1 MFPAVAFRSEQNFG
15 VAFGVVDERIVG
27 RIDKRFRLFVVNGAR
42 FAVVRI
48 DFVNAEA
55 LMPAIS
61 LVIKEM
67 LSIIAPADFRR
78 AVEIDRGRIDL
89 RRFLVVDIEGPQ
101 LIRSVFV
108 TRQRIFSRPQHRS
121 GTAAAR
127 GRFEMIF
134 IVRLG
139 RFNAKCDDR
148 FRIGGPRWNA
158 VQIFRRAVGGE
169 LHFRAIAAAND
180 EVEIFHDRGRFAIG
194 RFALLIKRRVVRQ
207 IRAIGNGFG
216 RQLFKARRARL
227 APERGR
233 LVGLRREFAAAGVL
247 GNFIRI
253 QIALPD
259 GVAHFEADQFSRVV
273 QLDQLERQMIGIIF
287 FARRS
292 GKRRGEFTLIE
303 GGSPRSRFGVDDDK
317 FLCAVAQII
326 AIPEPSV
333 IVKPMGA
340 IRSL

>member
-1 MFPAVAFRSEQNFG
+1 M
-15 VAFGVVDERIVG
+15 
-27 RIDKRFRLFVVNGAR
+27 
-42 FAVVRI
+42 RI
-48 DFVNAEA
+48 DFVNAET

-61 LVIKEM
+61 LVIEEIPAIV
-67 LSIIAPADFRR
+67 SPADFGW
-78 AVEIDRGRIDL
+78 AIEIDRDGAYFHGI
-89 RRFLVVDIEGPQ
+89 VAIDIENPQ
-101 LIRSVFV
+101 LIRSVLV
-108 TRQRIFSRPQHRS
+108 AGQRIFSGPQHRS
-121 GTAAAR
+121 GTAAAG

-148 FRIGGPRWNA
+148 FRIGGPRRNA
-158 VQIFRRAVGGE
+158 VQIFRRAVGSE

-180 EVEIFHDRGRFAIG
+180 EVEIFHDRGRFAIE
-194 RFALLIKRRVVRQ
+194 RFALVIKRRVVRQ

-227 APERGR
+227 ATKRGR

-273 QLDQLERQMIGIIF
+273 QLDQFERQTVGAVF
-287 FARRS
+287 FTRRS
-292 GKRRGEFTLIE
+292 G
-303 GGSPRSRFGVDDDK
+303 
-317 FLCAVAQII
+317 
-326 AIPEPSV
+326 
-333 IVKPMGA
+333 
-340 IRSL
+340 